1 MEPFRYLKS
10 KAVPLDIANVDTD
23 QIIPKQFLKL
33 LGKTGYGQYLF
44 YNWRYDKEGS
54 PIQNFVL
61 NTPELK
67 GRKILLTRENFG
79 IGSSR
84 EHAVWAIRDF
94 GFRAIVG
101 VSFAD
106 IFYNNCFKNGIL
118 AIKLGKDLVD
128 NIFSSKINE
137 DLEIDLSNQSI
148 VIGTESH
155 DFEIDASLKD
165 SLLEGTDEIAMTL
178 KFDSH
183 IKKYEDHTLTKVN

>member
-1 MEPFRYLKS
+1 MDPITTFTAK
-10 KAVPLDIANVDTD
+10 IAALPIENIDTD

-44 YNWRYDKEGS
+44 YNWRYNKEGS

-61 NTPELK
+61 NMPKFK

-94 GFRAIVG
+94 GFRTIVG

-137 DLEIDLSNQSI
+137 DLEIDLSNQKI
-148 VIGTESH
+148 VIGTEIY
-155 DFEIDASLKD
+155 DFEIDASLKN
-165 SLLEGTDEIAMTL
+165 SLLEGIDEIAMTL
-178 KFDSH
+178 KFDNH